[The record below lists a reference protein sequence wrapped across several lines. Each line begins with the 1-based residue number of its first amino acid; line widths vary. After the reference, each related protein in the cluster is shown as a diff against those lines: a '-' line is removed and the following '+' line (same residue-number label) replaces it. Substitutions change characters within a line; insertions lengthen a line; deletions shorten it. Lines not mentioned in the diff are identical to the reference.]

1 MDRIDEIILER
12 IKRDTVSGEEL
23 SEILGISRSAVWK
36 RIRKLEEYGY
46 TIDRNRKGYRLKE
59 GSDLLLPYEVRPYIK
74 TNWLGK
80 NYIFFEE
87 IQSTNSFAREND
99 YPDGTVVVAESQ
111 TAGRGRK
118 GRKWISVPHRG
129 IYASIILKRNINPYV
144 LPVFSLL
151 FPLAVRN
158 VLQEVSGL
166 EVKIKWPNDLYVNG
180 KKIAGFLI
188 ETDLEGNTVQKI
200 VAGFGININQTE
212 DELSWILDTATS
224 LHIETGNIFD
234 RKSTLGK
241 ILVELEKRIDSFSPE
256 DTIREINEGLLW
268 KGEEVY
274 IPDENVHGKLL
285 GVDNYGGVKILM
297 ENGVKSFY
305 SGDLSLRKVQKKG

>member
-200 VAGFGININQTE
+200 VAGFGININHNKE
-212 DELSWILDTATS
+212 DLKGLNIGTS
-224 LHIETGNIFD
+224 LKIITGQNFNRKEIIAKVLMEIEKNIDNFD
-234 RKSTLGK
+234 K
-241 ILVELEKRIDSFSPE
+241 EKVIQQVNNS
-256 DTIREINEGLLW
+256 LLW
-268 KGEEVY
+268 KGKKIRIIDDNIKGILIGLNSTGGIVIQTKNGEKY
-274 IPDENVHGKLL
+274 I
-285 GVDNYGGVKILM
+285 
-297 ENGVKSFY
+297 Y
-305 SGDLSLRKVQKKG
+305 SGDVSLIVDDL